1 MTLNL
6 REAKGSA
13 LTHVELDS
21 NFALKVT
28 QVAHGLSLGDVVRR
42 SSATAH
48 AKAQADTDA
57 NIGVG
62 LSLVVH
68 VFDVDTYSVLR
79 VSNSHEVTLTG
90 HGLGAF
96 GTKLYLS
103 RTVAGQITATEVVGW
118 RVYLGYVIDANTIHW
133 EPGWT
138 RF

>member
-1 MTLNL
+1 MSLTL
-6 REAKGSA
+6 REDKGAA

-28 QVAHGLSLGDVVRR
+28 QAAHGFAVGDAVRR
-42 SSATAH
+42 SSATDH

-68 VFDVDTYSVLR
+68 VFDASNYSVLR
-79 VSNSHEVTLTG
+79 ASNSHEVTLTA

-96 GTKLYLS
+96 GTRLYLS
-103 RTVAGQITATEVVGW
+103 LTVAGQITATEVPGF
-118 RVYLGYVIDANTIHW
+118 RVYLGYVLDTNTIHW